1 VSDMADEAPTV
12 ADPAIE
18 LRQLLSELIDAH
30 LDTVELAARFATD
43 AAWSAHIAYIQ
54 DLQRL
59 AQEMLARMDRD
70 APPGAAERSL
80 PT

>member
-1 VSDMADEAPTV
+1 VSDMPDEASTV

-30 LDTVELAARFATD
+30 LDTVELATRVATD
-43 AAWSAHIAYIQ
+43 AAWSAHIAYIR

-59 AQEMLARMDRD
+59 AQETLARM
-70 APPGAAERSL
+70 GQ
-80 PT
+80 